1 MAQANAK
8 KRIKKNG
15 VCKKTLV
22 LSAQLEAENEVQV
35 SHQKIVKIRL

>member
-22 LSAQLEAENEVQV
+22 PSAQPEAEN
-35 SHQKIVKIRL
+35 